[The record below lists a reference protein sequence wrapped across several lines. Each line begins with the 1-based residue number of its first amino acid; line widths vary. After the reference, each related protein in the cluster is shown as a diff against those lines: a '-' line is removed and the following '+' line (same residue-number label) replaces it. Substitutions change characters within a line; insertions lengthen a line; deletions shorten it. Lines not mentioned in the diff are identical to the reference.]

1 MENDGH
7 DETGSAGG
15 HPNAGWD
22 ANQCELVEIDPAT
35 NSVSVY
41 RLDFR
46 SGCALGAPWVIEP
59 SKGTTAFR
67 YTHAGMAAR
76 SKPPLVLDGAEVAVI
91 EESVTANGASFSVKA
106 ARVAPDASGLEDD
119 IVISYRAVVALAEA
133 PDAAVYDA
141 RFMSDYYKAE
151 VNRAEVFER
160 PLFGAGLAE
169 DTSYVLRVFAAN
181 PFGKETLVGEA
192 AFRTAARVTP
202 ALGNPL
208 LSVDFSTGSHAD
220 AALAP
225 HNAVPTGTLTYE
237 SDSFGVP
244 VAVFDGSSAVG
255 YDFTADDYAAIAQA
269 ETIEVLFQFTAN
281 PTSGYF
287 DLFSSAQGAGQDLSY
302 YAPQLQHYV
311 NTGSGYRCTEAT
323 VPLNAWTHVLATYDG
338 VIMSYYLN
346 GELVST
352 LDNPGSIPAPTASA
366 TRWFVGADVNS
377 NGEMEKPMTGKVAFA
392 KLTPGVAT
400 AAQAAELYVAAAPV
414 AAAVAPPSAD
424 AIGTATAGEVYA
436 IPPLPFADANGR
448 ELQGIRPGTRSLAR
462 PGADARPGAGTRSRT
477 RADAR
482 SCAGALPRSRR
493 LRARSRHVYANAAS
507 EEAGP
512 DGRPR
517 RHRWHRRRRRR
528 HRRSR
533 HLRGPQPHQR
543 RVERGRVAP
552 PHGAATAHGL
562 AGTQTSQTRASLAAP
577 IICSAFCDS
586 TRVRLALRPAP
597 RVDSSNAQR
606 STR

>member
-151 VNRAEVFER
+151 ANRAEVFER

-448 ELQGIRPGTRSLAR
+448 ELQGIPSVVGPNGAAVDVVRTEAEGVAAYRFTPAVEGAHTVTYAAGYAQRPTFELAVAAAVAKPDPDPEPDPSPDPEPTPDPAPEPSPAPDAFAPEVVTSTPTPQAKKLAR
-462 PGADARPGAGTRSRT
+462 TGDP
-477 RADAR
+477 
-482 SCAGALPRSRR
+482 
-493 LRARSRHVYANAAS
+493 
-507 EEAGP
+507 
-512 DGRPR
+512 
-517 RHRWHRRRRRR
+517 
-528 HRRSR
+528 
-533 HLRGPQPHQR
+533 
-543 RVERGRVAP
+543 VAI
-552 PHGAATAHGL
+552 GGIVVGVAATAG
-562 AGTQTSQTRASLAAP
+562 AAICVARSL
-577 IICSAFCDS
+577 IKGEL
-586 TRVRLALRPAP
+586 TGEE
-597 RVDSSNAQR
+597 
-606 STR
+606 

>member
-1 MENDGH
+1 M
-7 DETGSAGG
+7 
-15 HPNAGWD
+15 
-22 ANQCELVEIDPAT
+22 
-35 NSVSVY
+35 
-41 RLDFR
+41 
-46 SGCALGAPWVIEP
+46 
-59 SKGTTAFR
+59 
-67 YTHAGMAAR
+67 
-76 SKPPLVLDGAEVAVI
+76 LDGAEVAVI

-119 IVISYRAVVALAEA
+119 IDISYRAVVALADA

-151 VNRAEVFER
+151 ANRAEVFER

-192 AFRTAARVTP
+192 AFRTAARLTSPVV
-202 ALGNPL
+202 NPL

-269 ETIEVLFQFTAN
+269 ETIEVLCQFTAN

-377 NGEMEKPMTGKVAFA
+377 NGEMEKPMPFKVAF
-392 KLTPGVAT
+392 
-400 AAQAAELYVAAAPV
+400 
-414 AAAVAPPSAD
+414 
-424 AIGTATAGEVYA
+424 
-436 IPPLPFADANGR
+436 
-448 ELQGIRPGTRSLAR
+448 
-462 PGADARPGAGTRSRT
+462 
-477 RADAR
+477 
-482 SCAGALPRSRR
+482 
-493 LRARSRHVYANAAS
+493 
-507 EEAGP
+507 
-512 DGRPR
+512 
-517 RHRWHRRRRRR
+517 
-528 HRRSR
+528 
-533 HLRGPQPHQR
+533 
-543 RVERGRVAP
+543 
-552 PHGAATAHGL
+552 
-562 AGTQTSQTRASLAAP
+562 
-577 IICSAFCDS
+577 
-586 TRVRLALRPAP
+586 
-597 RVDSSNAQR
+597 
-606 STR
+606 

>member
-1 MENDGH
+1 M
-7 DETGSAGG
+7 
-15 HPNAGWD
+15 
-22 ANQCELVEIDPAT
+22 
-35 NSVSVY
+35 
-41 RLDFR
+41 
-46 SGCALGAPWVIEP
+46 
-59 SKGTTAFR
+59 
-67 YTHAGMAAR
+67 
-76 SKPPLVLDGAEVAVI
+76 
-91 EESVTANGASFSVKA
+91 
-106 ARVAPDASGLEDD
+106 
-119 IVISYRAVVALAEA
+119 AEA

-151 VNRAEVFER
+151 ANRAEVFER

-169 DTSYVLRVFAAN
+169 DTSHVLRVFAAN

-338 VIMSYYLN
+338 VTMSYYLN

-400 AAQAAELYVAAAPV
+400 AAQAAELYVAAAPTPSGRRPQARSTPSPRCRSPTRTDGSCRASRRSSV
-414 AAAVAPPSAD
+414 PTGRRWTSSGRRPRGSPPTASRPPSKA
-424 AIGTATAGEVYA
+424 
-436 IPPLPFADANGR
+436 
-448 ELQGIRPGTRSLAR
+448 
-462 PGADARPGAGTRSRT
+462 RT
-477 RADAR
+477 R
-482 SCAGALPRSRR
+482 
-493 LRARSRHVYANAAS
+493 
-507 EEAGP
+507 
-512 DGRPR
+512 
-517 RHRWHRRRRRR
+517 
-528 HRRSR
+528 
-533 HLRGPQPHQR
+533 
-543 RVERGRVAP
+543 
-552 PHGAATAHGL
+552 
-562 AGTQTSQTRASLAAP
+562 
-577 IICSAFCDS
+577 
-586 TRVRLALRPAP
+586 
-597 RVDSSNAQR
+597 
-606 STR
+606 